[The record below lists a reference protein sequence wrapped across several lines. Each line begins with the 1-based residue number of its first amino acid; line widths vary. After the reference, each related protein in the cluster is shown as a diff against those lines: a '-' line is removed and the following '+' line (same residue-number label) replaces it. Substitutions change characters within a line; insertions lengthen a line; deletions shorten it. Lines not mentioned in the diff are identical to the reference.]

1 MIKYGLIGILL
12 LFWPETIQY
21 SKEQSFELAKNS
33 ASIQVTGTS
42 NLHDW
47 NMNLKIFDCTANFI
61 LSGSGIEGIDEVIFK
76 CKVTDL
82 KSENSLMDKKAYSA
96 LKSKTFPEIN
106 FNMTSAIKTSSNT
119 NQFNE
124 NLKGNLSVA
133 GKSVAVSIPVT
144 CRLYDNNGI
153 KIIDVQGKTDLEMSS
168 FDISP
173 PVFMM
178 GALKTGDKVTISFS
192 LQFKQE

>member
-12 LFWPETIQY
+12 LFWPETIQC
-21 SKEQSFELAKNS
+21 SKEQSFELVTNS

-61 LSGSGIEGIDEVIFK
+61 LSGSGIKGIDEVTFK

-82 KSENSLMDKKAYSA
+82 KSDNSLMDKKAHSA
-96 LKSKTFPEIN
+96 LKSRTFPEIN
-106 FNMTSAIKTSSNT
+106 FNMTSAITTSSNT
-119 NQFNE
+119 GQFNE
-124 NLKGNLSVA
+124 TLKGNLSVA
-133 GKSVAVSIPVT
+133 GKSVAVSIPVI
-144 CRLYDNNGI
+144 CRLYDSNGI
-153 KIIDVQGKTDLEMSS
+153 KIIDVQGKTELEMSS

-178 GALKTGDKVTISFS
+178 GALKTGDKVTVSFS